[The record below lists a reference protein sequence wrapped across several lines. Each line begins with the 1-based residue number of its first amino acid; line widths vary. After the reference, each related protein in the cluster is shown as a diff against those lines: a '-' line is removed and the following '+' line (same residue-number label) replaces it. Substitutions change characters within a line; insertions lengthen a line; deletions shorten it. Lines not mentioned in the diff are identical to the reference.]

1 MKWIKKLG
9 NPIIGYAHQDGQ
21 EPNPNLLVSKIA
33 NVGTQNS
40 DEIQINRFETLKI
53 LYEAMKNH
61 NQ

>member
-1 MKWIKKLG
+1 MG